1 MRSKLPFFLA
11 LALSATAVLVFNAE
25 ASAQWQNDKR
35 KIEKHQQRTIIRR
48 DVRPAERVIVVRP
61 GSSSSAASRTN
72 TFYRNDVYTGNDRY
86 YEGNTYGN
94 IAQIA
99 RLNGYEDGL
108 YEGTKDARDGDRYDP
123 FGEHGY
129 DDGAEGYK
137 SRYGNKAAY
146 KQIYRQGFIRGYK
159 EAFDRYLGDFR
170 ERKW

>member
-11 LALSATAVLVFNAE
+11 LAVSAIAVLAFNTPAE
-25 ASAQWQNDKR
+25 AQWQDNR
-35 KIEKHQQRTIIRR
+35 KIERHQQRTTVKR
-48 DVRPAERVIVVRP
+48 VPRPEPVVVVRP
-61 GSSSSAASRTN
+61 GSVSRSN
-72 TFYRNDVYTGNDRY
+72 TFYRNDVYSGNDRY
-86 YEGNTYGN
+86 YEGNIYGN

-108 YEGTKDARDGDRYDP
+108 YEGAKDARDGDRYDP

-129 DDGAEGYK
+129 EDGADGYK
-137 SRYGNKAAY
+137 SRYGNRAAY
-146 KQIYRQGFIRGYK
+146 KQLYRQGFVRGYK